1 MTGQR
6 ADGPIEWLTVASPLP
21 SGPLA
26 VGVTDLGVAAVQ
38 FLPDTLPAGLPQAR
52 DERRTA
58 AVCAAFEAYFA
69 GRARRFELPLD
80 WRLADGPHRTG
91 LQTLHG
97 TVPYGETVTYGQLA
111 RRSEAF
117 PELAESPGLAARA
130 VGQMMGANPLPVLVP
145 CHRVV
150 AADGLGGFGSGRV
163 GLDVKRWLLT
173 LEGWL
178 APTLD
183 WDGPS

>member
-1 MTGQR
+1 VSAR
-6 ADGPIEWLTVASPLP
+6 AAGIEWLAVSSPLP

-26 VGVTDLGVAAVQ
+26 VGVTGAGVAAVR
-38 FLPDTLPAGLPQAR
+38 FLADTLPADLPRAR

-58 AVCAAFEAYFA
+58 AVLEAFAAYFA

-80 WRLADGPHRTG
+80 WRLADGPHQTVLR
-91 LQTLHG
+91 TLHD
-97 TVPYGETVTYGQLA
+97 TVPYGDAVTYGQLA
-111 RRSEAF
+111 GRSGVFED
-117 PELAESPGLAARA
+117 LAGSPGLAARA
-130 VGQMMGANPLPVLVP
+130 VGQMMGANPLAVLVP

-150 AADGLGGFGSGRV
+150 AADGLGGFGNGRV
-163 GLDVKRWLLT
+163 GMDVKRWLLT

-183 WDGPS
+183 WDGPC

>member
-1 MTGQR
+1 MDR
-6 ADGPIEWLTVASPLP
+6 IEWLAVPSPLP

-26 VGVTDLGVAAVQ
+26 VGVTGQGVAAVQ
-38 FLPDTLPAGLPQAR
+38 FLAAEVPAGAPRCADPHRADAVTQAF
-52 DERRTA
+52 A
-58 AVCAAFEAYFA
+58 AYFA
-69 GRARRFELPLD
+69 GHSRGWTLPLD
-80 WRLADGPHRTG
+80 WRLVGTEGQRTV
-91 LQTLHG
+91 LETLYR
-97 TVPYGETVTYGQLA
+97 TVGYGETVTYG
-111 RRSEAF
+111 R
-117 PELAESPGLAARA
+117 LAERSGAFADLAGSPGLAARA
-130 VGQMMGANPLPVLVP
+130 VGQMMGNNPLPVVVP

-183 WDGPS
+183 WDGPG